1 MEICIF
7 GKQYFIN
14 KVLLLA
20 VILLMVA
27 GSGLLGYFLKQVYQP
42 LKEPVV
48 ERAPI
53 TAGSEKSGIDRESG
67 GEEETVESIKVYIV
81 GCVNKPGV
89 VMLEKGNVI
98 EDAIRLAGGATKE
111 ADLDNINLAYRLEDN
126 TMLKIKGK
134 TAAAAKSAAQPD
146 NKAKTAPPASDSK
159 KAGTPDILNSGVDII
174 SDSLGAVIADE
185 QVKAGGNA
193 KTNLVN
199 INTATQAE
207 LEGLPN
213 VGPATAKAIIEYREK
228 NGGFKKVTD
237 LMKITGIKQK
247 TFDKIKDHICI

>member
-134 TAAAAKSAAQPD
+134 TAAVAKSAAQPE
-146 NKAKTAPPASDSK
+146 NKAKTAAPASDSK
-159 KAGTPDILNSGVDII
+159 AKTPDVLNSGVDII
-174 SDSLGAVIADE
+174 SDSLGAVVADE

>member
-53 TAGSEKSGIDRESG
+53 TAGSEKSGIDRENR
-67 GEEETVESIKVYIV
+67 EEETVENIKIYIV

-89 VMLEKGNVI
+89 VTLEKGNVI
-98 EDAIRLAGGATKE
+98 EDAIRLAGGATQE

-126 TMLKIKGK
+126 TMLRIRGK
-134 TAAAAKSAAQPD
+134 TAAVVKNTAQPE
-146 NKAKTAPPASDSK
+146 NKTKTVAPASDSK
-159 KAGTPDILNSGVDII
+159 AKTPDVLNSGVDII
-174 SDSLGAVIADE
+174 SDSLGAVISDE
-185 QVKAGGNA
+185 QVKAGGNG
-193 KTNLVN
+193 KNNLVN

-213 VGPATAKAIIEYREK
+213 VGPATAKAIIEYRQK